1 MLCLYLQLLEPLQ
14 QRLKYLLQRYPIK
27 TFSKEPGVK
36 TELLSIVECLCGVG
50 LVSKASLVHNFI
62 VFLQPVLVTLVE
74 VFDAFSN
81 CQEVMVIILELFSI
95 IAENYITF
103 LNEVPAI
110 MNIPYIYNCIVI
122 IYHFVAV
129 GEKGGIF
136 SPLAITCPLS

>member
-1 MLCLYLQLLEPLQ
+1 M
-14 QRLKYLLQRYPIK
+14 
-27 TFSKEPGVK
+27 K

-81 CQEVMVIILELFSI
+81 CQEVMIVILELFAI

-103 LNEVPAI
+103 LNEVRTHNNLYAL
-110 MNIPYIYNCIVI
+110 
-122 IYHFVAV
+122 H
-129 GEKGGIF
+129 
-136 SPLAITCPLS
+136 

>member
-1 MLCLYLQLLEPLQ
+1 M
-14 QRLKYLLQRYPIK
+14 
-27 TFSKEPGVK
+27 K

-81 CQEVMVIILELFSI
+81 CQEVMVVILELFSI

-103 LNEVPAI
+103 LNEVFNTVSVNKYSILP
-110 MNIPYIYNCIVI
+110 NITGVVTRG
-122 IYHFVAV
+122 H
-129 GEKGGIF
+129 
-136 SPLAITCPLS
+136 

>member
-1 MLCLYLQLLEPLQ
+1 M
-14 QRLKYLLQRYPIK
+14 
-27 TFSKEPGVK
+27 K

-110 MNIPYIYNCIVI
+110 MNILYIYNYIVI
-122 IYHFVAV
+122 IRISFCGSRGKRGTFCPPCYYVAL
-129 GEKGGIF
+129 ELSLNKD
-136 SPLAITCPLS
+136 LALSQQLYSTVS